1 MILPFCR
8 SALASFLRHVPRSRF
23 ALQAA
28 QVLAVALAGATLV
41 PGAAAHAQGVAPPE
55 PQTNSPA
62 SVPVIDPLIARREVK
77 VPKFPSRDLELGLV
91 FGSYSTQ
98 NFGARPVAGVR
109 LGYHVTEDFFVVGQ
123 YGRSRVSD
131 EAYRQVLPGGV
142 LANGSQNLQY
152 GTVVLGYNLLPG
164 EVFFGR
170 NQARLSQGYVLAGMG
185 LTQFAGQR
193 KQTID
198 VGFGLRVFLSDRWA
212 VHAEVR
218 DHIFPLDI
226 LGKRQSTQNAE
237 VTLGISTFF

>member
-1 MILPFCR
+1 MFKPSCR
-8 SALASFLRHVPRSRF
+8 LALARRSRPV
-23 ALQAA
+23 LQGLPAA
-28 QVLAVALAGATLV
+28 LAVAVLAL
-41 PGAAAHAQGVAPPE
+41 GAAVSAHAQGVAPSE
-55 PQTNSPA
+55 PTSVPT
-62 SVPVIDPLIARREVK
+62 SVPVIDPLIARRDVA

-109 LGYHVTEDFFVVGQ
+109 LGYHVTEDFFVLGQ
-123 YGRSRVSD
+123 YARSRVSD

-152 GTVVLGYNLLPG
+152 ATVVVGYNLLPG
-164 EVFFGR
+164 EVFFSRG
-170 NQARLSQGYVLAGMG
+170 QARLSQGYVLAGMG

-198 VGFGLRVFLSDRWA
+198 VGFGLRVYLTERWS
-212 VHAEVR
+212 VQAEVR

-226 LGKRQSTQNAE
+226 LGKRQSTQNTE

>member
-1 MILPFCR
+1 MFMPLLFKR
-8 SALASFLRHVPRSRF
+8 S
-23 ALQAA
+23 
-28 QVLAVALAGATLV
+28 LAGALAAATLV
-41 PGAAAHAQGVAPPE
+41 ALPLGLVLPANAQAQGLLPPE
-55 PQTNSPA
+55 PQTTTPA
-62 SVPVIDPLIARREVK
+62 SVPVIDPLIARREIK
-77 VPKFPSRDLELGLV
+77 VPKFPSRDLEIGLV

-109 LGYHVTEDFFVVGQ
+109 LGYHVTEDFFVLGQ

-152 GTVVLGYNLLPG
+152 GTVVLGYNVLPG

-170 NQARLSQGYVLAGMG
+170 NQARLSQGYLLAGLG

-198 VGFGLRVFLSDRWA
+198 VGFGLRVYVADRWA

-218 DHIFPLDI
+218 DHVFPLDI
-226 LGKRQSTQNAE
+226 LGKRQSTQNTE

>member
-1 MILPFCR
+1 MFKPFCR
-8 SALASFLRHVPRSRF
+8 SAPVRPSQQVPTGLP
-23 ALQAA
+23 A
-28 QVLAVALAGATLV
+28 VLLGLALAL
-41 PGAAAHAQGVAPPE
+41 GAAASACAQGVAPSE
-55 PQTNSPA
+55 PQSSSPA

-77 VPKFPSRDLELGLV
+77 VPKFPSRDLEVGLV

-98 NFGARPVAGVR
+98 NFGTRPVAGLR
-109 LGYHVTEDFFVVGQ
+109 LGYHVTEDFFVLGQ
-123 YGRSRVSD
+123 FGRSRVSD

-152 GTVVLGYNLLPG
+152 ATVALGYNVLPG

-170 NQARLSQGYVLAGMG
+170 NQARLSQGYLLAGMG

-198 VGFGLRVFLSDRWA
+198 VGFGLRVHLTERWS
-212 VHAEVR
+212 VQAEVR

-226 LGKRQSTQNAE
+226 LGKRQSTQNTE
-237 VTLGISTFF
+237 VTLGLSTFF

>member
-1 MILPFCR
+1 MFMPSCR
-8 SALASFLRHVPRSRF
+8 SALARLSRLSFLL
-23 ALQAA
+23 LQAPR
-28 QVLAVALAGATLV
+28 VLNAALVGSVLLC
-41 PGAAAHAQGVAPPE
+41 GAAAQAQGVAPE
-55 PQTNSPA
+55 QPQTATPP
-62 SVPVIDPLIARREVK
+62 SVPVIDPQIARREVK
-77 VPKFPSRDLELGLV
+77 VPKFPSRDLEVGLV

-98 NFGARPVAGVR
+98 NFGARPVVGVR
-109 LGYHVTEDFFVVGQ
+109 LGYHVTEDFFVLGQ

-152 GTVVLGYNLLPG
+152 ATVTLGYNLLPG

-170 NQARLSQGYVLAGMG
+170 NQARLSQGYLLAGMG

-198 VGFGLRVFLSDRWA
+198 VGFGLRVFLTERWS
-212 VHAEVR
+212 VNAEVR

-226 LGKRQSTQNAE
+226 LGKRQNTQNTE